1 MVKHFYGF
9 VGLPGNWVDDND
21 RSYPEKFFE
30 GKEYEDRIFDNFFEM
45 DKEFGH
51 KNSLFGTRGLEPGDP
66 NRTSKSFNQ
75 YNEKFGPMI
84 VRVLKNE
91 TIKESIKR
99 ILKEETEIPIPIMR
113 RLGLSKIPNLMKKY
127 SIRDFKEGTKDSII
141 NIAARNAAI
150 ELLPWHD
157 EDGNDY
163 DDNEYEKWVK
173 KLTEYLIEH
182 YGNETKEYFDKVL
195 PSGSFDNDGN
205 KYIFI
210 KHSELRGG
218 YGFSEAY
225 STWGELIL
233 NRGWWFIIN
242 WWDVK
247 DKLDKIDEGKVLFL
261 RPGEPQ
267 NTMGYYFSIQKNKKN
282 LRESVDKISLGD
294 TIRKQIDKLGL
305 YEFMRL
311 SGWSWSKI
319 VSIIGVD
326 FLTYKMMSEF
336 IPAALNEIG
345 AFGLGEINEDTILY
359 NSNQDE
365 VREINFLGVNRAIV
379 DVWGGID
386 FQEHK
391 GEFGVHYYNLP
402 DNILE
407 EVFDVVIRVYEENSD
422 I

>member
-66 NRTSKSFNQ
+66 NRTSKSFNH

-84 VRVLKNE
+84 VRVLKNNGL
-91 TIKESIKR
+91 KESIK
-99 ILKEETEIPIPIMR
+99 
-113 RLGLSKIPNLMKKY
+113 KI
-127 SIRDFKEGTKDSII
+127 
-141 NIAARNAAI
+141 
-150 ELLPWHD
+150 
-157 EDGNDY
+157 
-163 DDNEYEKWVK
+163 
-173 KLTEYLIEH
+173 
-182 YGNETKEYFDKVL
+182 
-195 PSGSFDNDGN
+195 
-205 KYIFI
+205 
-210 KHSELRGG
+210 
-218 YGFSEAY
+218 
-225 STWGELIL
+225 
-233 NRGWWFIIN
+233 
-242 WWDVK
+242 
-247 DKLDKIDEGKVLFL
+247 
-261 RPGEPQ
+261 
-267 NTMGYYFSIQKNKKN
+267 
-282 LRESVDKISLGD
+282 LREDVSLNNK
-294 TIRKQIDKLGL
+294 IRKQIDKLGL

-365 VREINFLGVNRAIV
+365 VREINYLGINRAIV